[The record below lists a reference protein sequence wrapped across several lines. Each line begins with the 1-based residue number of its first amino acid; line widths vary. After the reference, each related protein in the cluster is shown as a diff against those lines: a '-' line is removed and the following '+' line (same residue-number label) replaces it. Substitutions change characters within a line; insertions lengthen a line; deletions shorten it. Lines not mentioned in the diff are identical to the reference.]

1 MVSYL
6 LLFEFWKRYL
16 FKFELIW
23 ITYSALS
30 MLNILNLS
38 LIALRNFLP
47 FIIEFQVNLV
57 LNFMI
62 VNSAILVFTHFIL
75 TLQVDLYNSFLDSF
89 LLFSNL
95 LMITHIRL
103 SLFMLFWIWI
113 ITRCLQTVLIIAI
126 MDALRSIQ
134 NPIRIPWVV

>member
-103 SLFMLFWIWI
+103 SLFMLFWILI
-113 ITRCLQTVLIIAI
+113 ITGCLQTVLIIAI